1 MFKYLIQMQLK
12 KQKKQSK
19 KRNKLFRYIYIV
31 LVYRFVKRIR
41 LFFRRNF
48 PDVVYLH
55 ILEDYSDNSLEH
67 VFRRI
72 EELKKKGYRVR
83 LRKL

>member
-1 MFKYLIQMQLK
+1 M
-12 KQKKQSK
+12 KQKTQSK
-19 KRNKLFRYIYIV
+19 KRNKLFRYIHIV

-41 LFFRRNF
+41 IFFRRHF
-48 PDVVYLH
+48 PHTVYLQ
-55 ILEDYSDNSLEH
+55 IVGDYSDNSLEH